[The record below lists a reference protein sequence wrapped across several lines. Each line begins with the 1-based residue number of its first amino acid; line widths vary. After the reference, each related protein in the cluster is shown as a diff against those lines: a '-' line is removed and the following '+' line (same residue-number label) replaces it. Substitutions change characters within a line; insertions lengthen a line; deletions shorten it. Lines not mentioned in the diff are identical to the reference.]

1 MLFLKQAL
9 FSMGKSLLFVTF
21 PMPNYL
27 GVCQKRNKRENK
39 DNFQK
44 SQLSSKN
51 IDEYII
57 PPSSFM
63 YSPLQLQSQ
72 TPLKIWEKSSYFCK
86 TLKIID
92 TGWLS
97 ISSIDSEW
105 PSEFCVNMKF
115 FLIRCPKNV
124 PMHTYGPISCLI
136 WFSFQVCDQWPCHTN
151 VKYKIVQSIIGIIYY
166 LVIWIF
172 GSIQPF

>member
-1 MLFLKQAL
+1 MLFQKQAL

-57 PPSSFM
+57 PPHM
-63 YSPLQLQSQ
+63 YPPPPLQSRLLIKI
-72 TPLKIWEKSSYFCK
+72 LK
-86 TLKIID
+86 
-92 TGWLS
+92 
-97 ISSIDSEW
+97 
-105 PSEFCVNMKF
+105 
-115 FLIRCPKNV
+115 
-124 PMHTYGPISCLI
+124 
-136 WFSFQVCDQWPCHTN
+136 
-151 VKYKIVQSIIGIIYY
+151 
-166 LVIWIF
+166 
-172 GSIQPF
+172 

>member
-72 TPLKIWEKSSYFCK
+72 TPLKIWEKLSYFCK
-86 TLKIID
+86 TLIILD

-97 ISSIDSEW
+97 ISRSIDSEW

-124 PMHTYGPISCLI
+124 PIPA
-136 WFSFQVCDQWPCHTN
+136 
-151 VKYKIVQSIIGIIYY
+151 VQSHVWYGFLFRYVTNG
-166 LVIWIF
+166 LVI
-172 GSIQPF
+172 QMQNTE

>member
-57 PPSSFM
+57 PPHM
-63 YSPLQLQSQ
+63 YPPPPLQSRL
-72 TPLKIWEKSSYFCK
+72 LIKILE
-86 TLKIID
+86 
-92 TGWLS
+92 
-97 ISSIDSEW
+97 
-105 PSEFCVNMKF
+105 
-115 FLIRCPKNV
+115 
-124 PMHTYGPISCLI
+124 
-136 WFSFQVCDQWPCHTN
+136 
-151 VKYKIVQSIIGIIYY
+151 
-166 LVIWIF
+166 
-172 GSIQPF
+172 

>member
-86 TLKIID
+86 TLIILD
-92 TGWLS
+92 TG
-97 ISSIDSEW
+97 
-105 PSEFCVNMKF
+105 
-115 FLIRCPKNV
+115 
-124 PMHTYGPISCLI
+124 
-136 WFSFQVCDQWPCHTN
+136 
-151 VKYKIVQSIIGIIYY
+151 
-166 LVIWIF
+166 
-172 GSIQPF
+172 